1 MEKSKKLLL
10 ILIVGS
16 VLTLTF
22 MLSAAATPA
31 PGSEEDPL
39 VTRSYVNR
47 RIAEITG
54 LQSGGTLPDQQM
66 DAIVAEVA
74 SRLSGGHGAA
84 SEVFTPVH
92 MTSGQT
98 LFGHEGT
105 EIILRSGT
113 AIVQSNSVDGLANV
127 TSGVDQGAGETIERN
142 HMLIVP
148 RADGRG
154 VHATSEVW
162 LLVKGGFS
170 IH

>member
-1 MEKSKKLLL
+1 MRKSKKLLFVL
-10 ILIVGS
+10 LCGS
-16 VLTLTF
+16 ILTLVF
-22 MLSAAATPA
+22 MLSATATPA

-39 VTRSYVNR
+39 VTRSYINR
-47 RIAEITG
+47 RINEITG
-54 LQSGGTLPDQQM
+54 LQGGGTLSSQQM

-74 SRLSGGHGAA
+74 GRLAGGHVA
-84 SEVFTPVH
+84 SADVFTPVH

-113 AIVQSNSVDGLANV
+113 AIVQANGVDGLANV
-127 TSGVDQGAGETIERN
+127 TSGVDQSVGENIQRN

-154 VHATSEVW
+154 VHATSDVW